1 MYEDSTKSARS
12 SPQGLGGWLIVFL
25 LALWG
30 DAASR
35 LAAGIS
41 TWTGILH
48 LVRNPEI
55 QMRPLPA
62 TIAVIA
68 GLLGAIAGFLM
79 ATKHRRGPALAKGL
93 LSLEAGYYLLS
104 LLSVLFHT
112 GPVVSDTLPL
122 WVKPGGYFFA
132 FFVGL
137 AYLLRSRRVANTW
150 APAPEQANPSEMFQ
164 NDESSAALRTRIFP
178 WEEVNNAPAP
188 SDPPAEE
195 FNDQPV
201 DIEETGQSEFD
212 ALKAQ
217 ITDGVI
223 EWLASTVHNPNSHP
237 SAHAALIAE
246 AGDGSIEDVTL
257 KLLDQVTAICDHVW
271 SVHTGQSPTLPN
283 TADSGGSLAKELQKW
298 AVAQAAFRL
307 TRSLDIRAALEANGP
322 FEKLARDHDYLMA
335 IVQKNSSEDAF
346 GRKVDLAEYEGHTGP
361 EIAYKLILKAQRDMF
376 EGDMWAEVAS
386 LAGDPDFLA
395 RFSTAGAKTFQ
406 DSLDYWHERGDRARE
421 YHSPLTTVGAAL
433 R

>member
-1 MYEDSTKSARS
+1 MYEESTKSARS
-12 SPQGLGGWLIVFL
+12 SPKGLGGWLIVFL
-25 LALWG
+25 LALWV

-35 LAAGIS
+35 LAAGVS

-62 TIAVIA
+62 TIAIVA
-68 GLLGAIAGFLM
+68 GLLGAVAGFLI
-79 ATKHRRGPALAKGL
+79 ATRNRLGPAFAKGL

-104 LLSVLFHT
+104 LLATLVHT
-112 GPVVSDTLPL
+112 GPVVSDTLPI
-122 WVKPGGYFFA
+122 WVKPGAYFFA

-137 AYLLRSRRVANTW
+137 VYLLRSRRVANTW
-150 APAPEQANPSEMFQ
+150 APQPEQANPSDMFQ

-178 WEEVNNAPAP
+178 WEEVSAAPDP
-188 SDPPAEE
+188 TDPPAQE
-195 FNDQPV
+195 FEDQSLN
-201 DIEETGQSEFD
+201 IEETGQSEFE
-212 ALKAQ
+212 ALKTE

-246 AGDGSIEDVTL
+246 AGDGGIEDVTL

-283 TADSGGSLAKELQKW
+283 TADSDGSLAKELQKW

-307 TRSLDIRAALEANGP
+307 TRSLDIRAALEANSP
-322 FEKLARDHDYLMA
+322 FEKLARDREYLMA

-346 GRKVDLAEYEGHTGP
+346 GRKVDLAEYHGDAGP
-361 EIAYKLILKAQRDMF
+361 EIAYKLVLKAQRDMF
-376 EGDMWAEVAS
+376 EADMWAQVAS

-406 DSLDYWHERGDRARE
+406 DSLDYWRERVDPTEE
-421 YHSPLTTVGAAL
+421 YRSAMATVGATIH
-433 R
+433 

>member
-1 MYEDSTKSARS
+1 M
-12 SPQGLGGWLIVFL
+12 FL
-25 LALWG
+25 LALWV

-35 LAAGIS
+35 LAAGVS

-62 TIAVIA
+62 TIAIVA
-68 GLLGAIAGFLM
+68 GLLGAIAGFLI
-79 ATKHRRGPALAKGL
+79 ATRNRLGPAFAKGL

-104 LLSVLFHT
+104 LLAALVHT

-122 WVKPGGYFFA
+122 WLKPGSYFFV
-132 FFVGL
+132 FFVAL

-150 APAPEQANPSEMFQ
+150 TAPPEPANPSEMFQ
-164 NDESSAALRTRIFP
+164 NDETSAALRTRIFP
-178 WEEVNNAPAP
+178 WEEVSAAPAL

-195 FNDQPV
+195 FQDQPLN
-201 DIEETGQSEFD
+201 IQETGQSEFD
-212 ALKAQ
+212 SLRAQ

-237 SAHAALIAE
+237 SAHAALLTE
-246 AGDGSIEDVTL
+246 AGAGGIEEVTL

-322 FEKLARDHDYLMA
+322 FEKLARDREYLMA
-335 IVQKNSSEDAF
+335 IVQQNSSEDAF
-346 GRKVDLAEYEGHTGP
+346 GRKVDLAEYHGDAGP
-361 EIAYKLILKAQRDMF
+361 EIAYKLVLKAQRDMF
-376 EGDMWAEVAS
+376 EADMWAQVAS

-406 DSLDYWHERGDRARE
+406 DSLDYWRERVEPTDE
-421 YHSPLTTVGAAL
+421 YRSAMTTVGAAL